1 MITTQ
6 RLCLRPL
13 RTEDIE
19 QLLALDNDRQVMR
32 WLNGG
37 TPVSRIEMQDQI
49 LPRLLVAAERP
60 PRIGVHIAQLRD
72 TAAFIGWFGIFPPV
86 PPRELP
92 RFGARLSPHAWGIG
106 LGLEGARALIDHTF
120 STTDIPA
127 IEATTYEETLASR
140 SLLQRLGF
148 IETERFRYQPDQ
160 ATDA

>member
-13 RTEDIE
+13 RTEDID

-72 TAAFIGWFGIFPPV
+72 TAAFIGWFGIFPP
-86 PPRELP
+86 PRSSAGTAEIRCAAEP
-92 RFGARLSPHAWGIG
+92 AC
-106 LGLEGARALIDHTF
+106 LGYW
-120 STTDIPA
+120 SW
-127 IEATTYEETLASR
+127 S
-140 SLLQRLGF
+140 
-148 IETERFRYQPDQ
+148 
-160 ATDA
+160 